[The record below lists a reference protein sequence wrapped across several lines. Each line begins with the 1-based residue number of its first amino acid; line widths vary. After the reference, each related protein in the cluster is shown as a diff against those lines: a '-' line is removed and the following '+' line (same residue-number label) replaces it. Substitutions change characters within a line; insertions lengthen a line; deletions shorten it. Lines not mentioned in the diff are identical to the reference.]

1 MAAGKLQLISLVGL
15 ALSGYAMYVEYQ
27 SEQNPSYKAMCDL
40 NSRVS
45 CSKVSYEKLIVLVSL
60 KDALLQASM
69 TTLTSALSSKQYLV
83 FLSDWGRLFSR
94 IGILPAGHPLDLPN
108 AAFGLIYFTIVL
120 LHPYLPL
127 GNYKVSSASMKCKH
141 VIYSTALSKS
151 PASSLMRSLEYHAL
165 LQEAGRKISPLLT
178 MCKQLTLPHFALCCA
193 VLWTQTKAKALFY
206 LTVPVIGATVL
217 LAAAA
222 ELQSSLQ
229 LSDQEESRI
238 NTYKL
243 LALLA
248 SSSL

>member
-1 MAAGKLQLISLVGL
+1 
-15 ALSGYAMYVEYQ
+15 
-27 SEQNPSYKAMCDL
+27 MCDL